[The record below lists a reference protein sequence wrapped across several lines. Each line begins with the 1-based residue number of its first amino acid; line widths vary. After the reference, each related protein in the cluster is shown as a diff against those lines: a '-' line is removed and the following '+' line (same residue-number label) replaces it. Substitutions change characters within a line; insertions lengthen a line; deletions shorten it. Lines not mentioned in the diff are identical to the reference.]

1 MRSPLTLGV
10 LAHVDAGK
18 TTLSEALLYTA
29 GVLPEMGRVDHR
41 DAFLDTHALE
51 RARGITIFSKQARF
65 ETSRFAVTLLDTPG
79 HVDFSAEMERT
90 LAVLD
95 AAVLVISAT
104 DGVQAHTETLWRL
117 LRRHEI
123 PTFLFI
129 TKTDLPNRGRET
141 LMHELRR
148 RLDEGC
154 LAFSPKAEDWA
165 ESVALRDER
174 LLDAYLDTGQV
185 PDREVSGLIRLGKL
199 FPCYFGAGLRA
210 EGVRAL
216 LDGLDRWVE
225 APVYPETFG
234 ARVYQIARDAQGNR
248 LTYMKITGGALAVRA
263 PLAYLPREG
272 EEPLEEKVTAL
283 RLYSGAKYQTADRV
297 TAGMICAATGLSGTF
312 PGQGLGAEP
321 PAPPPLLEPVLTY
334 RLVLPDDCDPRT
346 FLPRVKQLEEEDPQL
361 HIVWDARSQEIH
373 ARLMG
378 QVQIEV
384 LQSLIRDRFDVE
396 VGVDAGRILYRET
409 IAGPVEGVG
418 HFEPLRHY
426 AEVHLLLEPL
436 EQGAGLVLGSR
447 CPEDLLDRNWQR
459 LILTHLAEKTHVGV
473 LTGSPVT
480 DMRISLMSGRAHV
493 KHTEGG
499 DFRQATYRAVRQ
511 GLMQAESILLEPWY
525 EFRLEV
531 PAEQL
536 GRAISDLQAMSA
548 AFAAPENDGEWAVL
562 SGSAPVSAM
571 KDYPLALAAYT
582 RGRGRFFCAFGGYR
596 PCHDQKKVV
605 EALGYQ
611 PEHDTENTPDSVFC
625 AHGAGVN
632 IKWDKVPEYMHLE
645 SCLRPDRRSED
656 LPAVPRVYTRN
667 LDIDDKEL
675 EAIFTRTF
683 GPIRDRGRDAFLSQK
698 APALSQR
705 TIAPPR
711 QQYLIVDGYNMIF
724 AWEVTKDLAGES
736 IDAARQR
743 LMDILS
749 NYRAYKGCELVL
761 VFDAYRV
768 RGGQGSRTDYH
779 GMRVVYTREDE
790 TGDAFIEKLVE
801 DIGQSYAVRVATSD
815 ALIQLSAL
823 RKGVLRV
830 SAAELWREVAETG
843 RQIDQAIADYNRA
856 NPGINRPHIGEDARS
871 AREKA

>member
-1 MRSPLTLGV
+1 MNPSKSPLTLGI

-18 TTLSEALLYTA
+18 TTLSEAMLYTA
-29 GVLPEMGRVDHR
+29 GALPAMGRVDHR
-41 DAFLDTHALE
+41 DAFLDTHQLE

-65 ETSRFAVTLLDTPG
+65 HTGRFSVTLLDTPG

-90 LAVLD
+90 LGVLD
-95 AAVLVISAT
+95 CAVLVISAT

-129 TKTDLPNRGRET
+129 TKTDLPHPGRDVI
-141 LMHELRR
+141 LADLRR

-154 LAFSPKAEDWA
+154 VAFSPRDPDWA
-165 ESVALRDER
+165 ETVALRDEA
-174 LLDAYLDTGQV
+174 LLDRYLESGTV
-185 PDREVSGLIRLGKL
+185 SDREVSGLIRLGKL
-199 FPCYFGAGLRA
+199 FPCFFGSGLQA
-210 EGVRAL
+210 QGVQEL
-216 LDGLDRWVE
+216 LEGLDRFAE
-225 APVYPETFG
+225 APVYPAGDFA
-234 ARVYQIARDAQGNR
+234 ARVWRIARDPQGSR
-248 LTYMKITGGALAVRA
+248 LTYLKLTGGTLSVRT
-263 PLAYLPREG
+263 PVAYLPQEG
-272 EEPLEEKVTAL
+272 EEPVEEKITAI
-283 RLYSGAKYQTADRV
+283 RLYSGAKFQTAEAV
-297 TAGMICAATGLSGTF
+297 SAGMVCAVTGLTQTF

-361 HIVWDARSQEIH
+361 HILWDPRLQEIH

-396 VGVDAGRILYRET
+396 VTVDAGRILYRET
-409 IAGPVEGVG
+409 IAAPVEGVG

-436 EQGAGLVLGSR
+436 PQGTGLVFASR

-459 LILTHLAEKTHVGV
+459 LILTHLAEKTHLGV
-473 LTGSPVT
+473 LTGSPIT
-480 DMRISLMSGRAHV
+480 DLKITLMSGRAHV

-511 GLMQAESILLEPWY
+511 GLMQAESVLLEPWY
-525 EFRLEV
+525 DFRLEV

-536 GRAISDLQAMSA
+536 GRAISDLQTMSA
-548 AFAAPENDGEWAVL
+548 AFDPPENDGEWARL
-562 SGSAPVSAM
+562 TGSAPVSAM
-571 KDYPLALAAYT
+571 KDYPLTLAAYT
-582 RGRGRFFCAFGGYR
+582 RGRGRFFCAFGGYK
-596 PCHDQKKVV
+596 PCHDQNKVV
-605 EALGYQ
+605 EELGYQ
-611 PEHDTENTPDSVFC
+611 PERDTENTPDSVFC
-625 AHGAGVN
+625 SHGAGVN
-632 IKWDKVPEYMHLE
+632 IRWDQVPEYMHLE
-645 SCLRPDRRSED
+645 SCLRPDKTVED
-656 LPAVPRVYTRN
+656 PPAVPRVYTRN
-667 LDIDDKEL
+667 LDLDEKEL

-683 GPIRDRGRDAFLSQK
+683 GPIRDRGREAFLSQK
-698 APALSQR
+698 TPAAPQR
-705 TIAPPR
+705 TIAPPK

-724 AWEVTKDLAGES
+724 AWDVTRDLARDS

-749 NYRAYKGCELVL
+749 NYRAYKGCQLVL

-768 RGGQGSRTDYH
+768 KGGRGAQSDYH
-779 GMRVVYTREDE
+779 GMHVVYTKENE
-790 TGDAFIEKLVE
+790 TGDTFIEKLVE
-801 DIGQSYAVRVATSD
+801 EVGQSYAVRVATSD

-830 SAAELWREVAETG
+830 SAAELWREVEAVG
-843 RQIDQAIADYNRA
+843 RQIDQAVADYNRA
-856 NPGINRPHIGEDARS
+856 NPGINRPHLGQNKE
-871 AREKA
+871 

>member
-1 MRSPLTLGV
+1 MNQPNAPLTLGV

-29 GVLPEMGRVDHR
+29 GVLPAMGRVDHR
-41 DAFLDTHALE
+41 DAFLDTHQLE
-51 RARGITIFSKQARF
+51 RDRGITIFSKQARF
-65 ETSRFAVTLLDTPG
+65 DTGRFSVTLLDTPG

-95 AAVLVISAT
+95 CAVLVISAT

-117 LRRHEI
+117 LRRHAI

-129 TKTDLPNRGRET
+129 TKTDLPGPGRAAI
-141 LMHELRR
+141 LADLRR

-154 LAFSPKAEDWA
+154 VAFSPRDPDWA
-165 ESVALRDER
+165 ETVALRDEG
-174 LLDAYLDTGQV
+174 LLDRYLDTGALS
-185 PDREVSGLIRLGKL
+185 DRDVSGLIRLGKL
-199 FPCYFGAGLRA
+199 FPCYFGSGLKA
-210 EGVRAL
+210 EGVREF
-216 LDGLDRWVE
+216 LDGLDRYAE
-225 APVYPETFG
+225 APVYPGDFA
-234 ARVYQIARDAQGNR
+234 ARVYQIARDPQGNR
-248 LTYMKITGGALAVRA
+248 LTYLKMTGGTLSVRD
-263 PLAYLPREG
+263 PVAYLPQAG
-272 EEPLEEKVTAL
+272 EDPVEEKVTAI
-283 RLYSGAKYQTADRV
+283 RLYSGAKYRTAETV
-297 TAGMICAATGLSGTF
+297 TAGMICAVTGLSQTF

-346 FLPRVKQLEEEDPQL
+346 FLPKLKLLEEEDPQL
-361 HIVWDARSQEIH
+361 HILWDPRLQEIH

-384 LQSLIRDRFDVE
+384 LQSLIRDRFDVA
-396 VGVDAGRILYRET
+396 VTVDAGRILYRET

-436 EQGAGLVLGSR
+436 DQGAGLVFTSR
-447 CPEDLLDRNWQR
+447 CSEDLLDRNWQR

-473 LTGSPVT
+473 LTGSPIT
-480 DMRISLMSGRAHV
+480 DMKISLLSGRAHV

-525 EFRLEV
+525 DFKLEV

-536 GRAISDLQAMSA
+536 GRAISDLQTMSA
-548 AFAAPENDGEWAVL
+548 VFASPENDGEWAAL
-562 SGSAPVSAM
+562 TGSAPVSAM
-571 KDYPLALAAYT
+571 KDYPLTLASYT
-582 RGRGRFFCAFGGYR
+582 RGRGRFFCSFGGYK

-605 EALGYQ
+605 EALGYD
-611 PEHDTENTPDSVFC
+611 PERDTENTPDSVFC
-625 AHGAGVN
+625 SHGAGVT
-632 IKWDKVPEYMHLE
+632 IKWDKVPDYMHLE
-645 SCLRPDRRSED
+645 PSLRPDKTLED
-656 LPAVPRVYTRN
+656 PPAVPKVYTRN

-683 GPIRDRGRDAFLSQK
+683 GPIRDRGREAFLSQK
-698 APALSQR
+698 APAAPQR
-705 TIAPPR
+705 VIAPPK

-724 AWEVTKDLAGES
+724 AWDVTRDLAKDS

-761 VFDAYRV
+761 VFDAYKV
-768 RGGQGSRTDYH
+768 KGGRGARSDYH
-779 GMRVVYTREDE
+779 GMHVVYTKENE

-801 DIGQSYAVRVATSD
+801 DIGQSYTVRVATSD

-830 SAAELWREVAETG
+830 SAAELWREVEEVG
-843 RQIDQAIADYNRA
+843 RRIDQAVADYNRA
-856 NPGINRPHIGEDARS
+856 NPGINRPHLGNPDPKE
-871 AREKA
+871 